1 MSLEVAISPGG
12 RLFVIPAPEAM
23 PVVNEQWASR
33 LQAAFDASAAEG
45 LLLLAT
51 DALTLSVPPSPTY
64 WRDFARGYLQRL
76 CQTGGV
82 DGGPVPVLPSERER
96 LSEFVQEAP
105 PVRGGEFLTFDLL
118 ARLWQEF
125 GALVTRE
132 SAATGLAG
140 WLKSKNPLWHTVG
153 RVTFHLAENK
163 RDPARPFAFLATYTH
178 RLSDQGK
185 PQHLPLARALQ
196 EYAGAKNKAALTNL
210 LAPVQR
216 AAEKSELAHE
226 LIETRR
232 LFQPTVW
239 SPRDAHRFLRDIPL
253 FEESGL
259 LIRVPDWWKGG
270 RPARPRVNVRIG

>member
-1 MSLEVAISPGG
+1 MSLEIAISPGG
-12 RLFVIPAPEAM
+12 RLFVVPAAEAM

-105 PVRGGEFLTFDLL
+105 PTRGGEFLTSDLL
-118 ARLWQEF
+118 AGLWQEF
-125 GALVTRE
+125 GALVARE
-132 SAATGLAG
+132 SAATGLSG
-140 WLKSKNPLWHTVG
+140 WLKSKNPVWHTVG

-163 RDPARPFAFLATYTH
+163 RDPGRPFAFLATYTH
-178 RLSDQGK
+178 RLSEQGK

-196 EYAGAKNKAALTNL
+196 EYAGAKNKAALNNL

-226 LIETRR
+226 LVETRR
-232 LFQPTVW
+232 LFQPMVW
-239 SPRDAHRFLRDIPL
+239 SPHDAHRFLRD
-253 FEESGL
+253 
-259 LIRVPDWWKGG
+259 
-270 RPARPRVNVRIG
+270 PAV